1 MNDLTQ
7 ALKTDMILED
17 LRQCRSTRI
26 ISLVVSDTKEDRCKI
41 YLFPNLDGK
50 LRIAKMRK
58 REKEDAAIR
67 VEFSDLKFFIGLN
80 ICGT

>member
-41 YLFPNLDGK
+41 HLFPNLDGK
-50 LRIAKMRK
+50 LRIVEMRK
-58 REKEDAAIR
+58 REKDAAIR

-80 ICGT
+80 ICST